1 MNLNKHIFFNF
12 YNGCRAITS
21 IYKDIYGN
29 DLTPQNIFTL
39 ELCELDHK
47 INMSELSKDLNLN
60 NSAVSSLVSRM
71 EQNGF
76 LERTF
81 GTRDRRTVYVQ
92 LTIIGDELRNQVRAK
107 MDLLHQAIS
116 ENLSQMDIENL
127 KEIIST
133 IEKNSLKNKVE

>member
-1 MNLNKHIFFNF
+1 MDLNQHIYFNF
-12 YNGCRAITS
+12 YNVCRAITS
-21 IYKDIYGN
+21 IYKDIYGS
-29 DLTPQNIFTL
+29 DITPQNIFTL

-47 INMSELSKDLNLN
+47 VNMSELSKYLNLN

-92 LTIIGDELRNQVRAK
+92 LTKLGDELRYQVRGK
-107 MDLLHQAIS
+107 MDLLHQAIT
-116 ENLSQMDIENL
+116 ENLSQVDIEKL
-127 KEIIST
+127 QESIST
-133 IEKNSLKNKVE
+133 IEKNSRKNKTG